1 MNSRST
7 LKRTDATVETDVREE
22 IFWDGRVDAREVA
35 VQVLEGVVTLRGT
48 VGSFGE
54 KRAAGDAARRVV
66 GVFDLDNELEV
77 RVLDRHARRD
87 AELRGQVLQV
97 LAWNAFVPE
106 TVDATVDDGVV
117 RLRGTTR
124 YQSQRAEAEATV
136 RNLKGVEDV
145 VNEVE
150 LDAGPTA
157 GEVKDGIEQAFRRNA
172 ALDARDVAVESA
184 GGKVTLRGSVRSW
197 VEHDA
202 ALEAAWAAP
211 GVTAVED
218 RLELAYP

>member
-1 MNSRST
+1 MSST
-7 LKRTDATVETDVREE
+7 TKRTDVHVETDVRDE

-35 VQVLEGVVTLRGT
+35 VDVRDGVVTLRGT

-54 KRAAGDAARRVV
+54 KRAAADAARRIAGVV
-66 GVFDLDNELEV
+66 DVDNELEV
-77 RVLDRHARRD
+77 RILDRHDRRD

-97 LAWNAFVPE
+97 LAWNAFVPD
-106 TVDATVDDGVV
+106 TVGATVDDGVV

-124 YQSQRAEAEATV
+124 SQFQRTEAEAAV
-136 RNLKGVEDV
+136 RNMNGVEDI
-145 VNEVE
+145 VNEIE

-157 GEVKDGIEQAFRRNA
+157 GEVKDRIEQAFRRNA

-184 GGKVTLRGSVRSW
+184 GGKVTLRGAVRSW
-197 VEHDA
+197 GEHDA

-211 GVTAVED
+211 GVTAVDD
-218 RLELAYP
+218 RLEIAYP